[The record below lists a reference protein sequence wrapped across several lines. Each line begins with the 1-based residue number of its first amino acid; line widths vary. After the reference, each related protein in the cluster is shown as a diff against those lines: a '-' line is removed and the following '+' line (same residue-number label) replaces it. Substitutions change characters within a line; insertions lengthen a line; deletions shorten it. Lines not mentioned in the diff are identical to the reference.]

1 MINKDTAKENGE
13 SRNLSRDGALLR
25 PNSLVISCRDGTLLG
40 AK

>member
-25 PNSLVISCRDGTLLG
+25 PNSLVISLQGWNIIRG
-40 AK
+40 